1 MFKLKKELKSKK
13 EDLYSSLPTSKRLSQ
28 KMKDN
33 PVNSEESKS
42 LQSRRKSLLLA
53 MSKAMHA
60 RERSKYISCKAS
72 MDIAQKKSSP
82 SNEAGI
88 SSAAVQRNSSTV
100 PVRRL
105 FPSAL

>member
-1 MFKLKKELKSKK
+1 MFKLKHELKSKK
-13 EDLYSSLPTSKRLSQ
+13 EDLYSSLPFKRLN
-28 KMKDN
+28 KKAKDN
-33 PVNSEESKS
+33 LANGEEGQK

-53 MSKAMHA
+53 MSKAMNA

-72 MDIAQKKSSP
+72 MDIAQKKASP
-82 SNEAGI
+82 SNEAGS
-88 SSAAVQRNSSTV
+88 SSAAPRNSSTV